1 MIPNYFIID
10 FDSTFISKESLDEL
24 ASYSLRKS
32 KTKNI
37 ILNKI
42 HTLTNDGM
50 NGKITFYDSI
60 KTRLKLINATKNDV
74 LVVSNNLKSHVT
86 HSFKRNKNFIK
97 KYSNRIYIISGG
109 FKEML
114 VPVLADFG
122 IQESNIFGN
131 EFIYDGDKIIGFNTN
146 NPLAKIDGKSQIVES
161 LKLDGE
167 IHCIGDGYND
177 FQLKL
182 LGSVSKFIAFT
193 ENVYRNEVC
202 NVADK
207 VISSLDEYIDFLND

>member
-60 KTRLKLINATKNDV
+60 NTRLKLINATKNDV
-74 LVVSNNLKSHVT
+74 LVV
-86 HSFKRNKNFIK
+86 
-97 KYSNRIYIISGG
+97 
-109 FKEML
+109 
-114 VPVLADFG
+114 
-122 IQESNIFGN
+122 
-131 EFIYDGDKIIGFNTN
+131 
-146 NPLAKIDGKSQIVES
+146 
-161 LKLDGE
+161 
-167 IHCIGDGYND
+167 
-177 FQLKL
+177 
-182 LGSVSKFIAFT
+182 
-193 ENVYRNEVC
+193 
-202 NVADK
+202 
-207 VISSLDEYIDFLND
+207 